1 MKLLRSHG
9 LGNDYLVLC
18 SDGPSE
24 PPSRELVRA
33 LCNRHTGVGSDG
45 LLVRSEAG
53 EGDYGLRIFNPD
65 GSEAEKSGNGIRVF
79 ARYLHDHHGAGA
91 HFTLSTPGGLVPCHV
106 GGDDVTA
113 EMGIASFKPGDIPCT
128 LDVDEVVDHPL
139 SSAGEDFVFTGVG
152 IGNPHCVIFRDEA
165 LLDATR
171 WRRWGPLLEAHPLF
185 PNRVNVQFA
194 KVRNPRKVEIRI
206 WERGAGA
213 TSASGSSSCAVAA
226 AAVKTGRCEP
236 GWIAV
241 HMPGGVLDVVVGT
254 DFSLRLRG
262 PVEEIGVVYVSKEW
276 LEARQG
282 T

>member
-1 MKLLRSHG
+1 MKLLRAHG
-9 LGNDYLVLC
+9 LGNDYLVLW
-18 SDGPSE
+18 SDGPVE
-24 PPSRELVRA
+24 APSRELVRA

-45 LLVRSEAG
+45 LLVQSETG
-53 EGDYGLRIFNPD
+53 EGDFGLRIFNPD
-65 GSEAEKSGNGIRVF
+65 GSEAEKSGNGIRIF
-79 ARYLHDHHGAGA
+79 ARYLHDHHGAGDR
-91 HFTLSTPGGLVPCHV
+91 FTLSTPGGLVPCHV

-113 EMGIASFKPGDIPCT
+113 DMGVASFVPADIPC
-128 LDVDEVVDHPL
+128 LIEAEECVELPL
-139 SSAGEDFVFTGVG
+139 SGAGEDFTFTGVG

-185 PNRVNVQFA
+185 PNRTNVQFV
-194 KVRNPRKVEIRI
+194 KVRGPRKLEIRI

-226 AAVKTGRCEP
+226 AAVRTGRCDP
-236 GWIAV
+236 GWVAI
-241 HMPGGVLDVVVGT
+241 HMPGGVLDVVVGE

-262 PVEEIGVVYVSKEW
+262 PVEEVGIVEVSEDW
-276 LEARQG
+276 LSVRQG